1 VDTPSPPRC
10 SATSNRPGGWSPRS
24 TADGA
29 TPAWAVQP
37 VGGTVQYRE
46 GTYIG
51 YRGHHAGHAP
61 APAFWFGHGLGYGAW
76 EYTDVR
82 LTGLD
87 DGIPEVSLTMHN
99 TADRRSREVVQ
110 LYFDPA
116 DAAEPVRLVGWTGVD
131 VDAGGAVDVT
141 VTADR
146 RMWRS
151 WDPQAHSWNRLTGG
165 GRILVARGLGDV
177 ELVYAHALG
186 FEHVLQLREAVAQEL
201 GGVVV

>member
-1 VDTPSPPRC
+1 MPWLDDVD
-10 SATSNRPGGWSPRS
+10 AVLWAGLPGQEGGHAVAAALLGHLEPAGRLVTTFP

-82 LTGLD
+82 LTGLG
-87 DGIPEVSLTMHN
+87 DGIPEVSLTLHN
-99 TADRRSREVVQ
+99 TADRLSREVVQ

-116 DAAEPVRLVGWTGVD
+116 DTAEPVRLVGWTGVD
-131 VDAGGAVDVT
+131 VDAGGTVDVT

-177 ELVYAHALG
+177 RAT
-186 FEHVLQLREAVAQEL
+186 FDR
-201 GGVVV
+201 